1 MVLVLGWVGD
11 EAGRVL
17 LLLPA
22 LGCEGFVRFRLRFGN
37 PRLCAEVRFWE
48 SIVVMAEV
56 EAKPISLKELKDAS
70 TDLSD
75 AAQLTM
81 REIIKRAEA
90 IERRV
95 RGAETMPWRIVLV
108 CFIAVKE

>member
-1 MVLVLGWVGD
+1 M
-11 EAGRVL
+11 
-17 LLLPA
+17 
-22 LGCEGFVRFRLRFGN
+22 
-37 PRLCAEVRFWE
+37 
-48 SIVVMAEV
+48 MAEV
-56 EAKPISLKELKDAS
+56 EAKPIALKELKDAS

-95 RGAETMPWRIVLV
+95 RGAETMP
-108 CFIAVKE
+108 